1 MRKIATYLAVIGW
14 LVSGSV
20 AHACKPVYHAN
31 PARDFIRE
39 AGNNL
44 APAHVIFTGQVVSIS
59 GYRDRDGNYVRD
71 TAVRSEHWWLGDG
84 RGVVLVRTITPP
96 AFPPCGPAPTL
107 EAKEGERWLIF
118 GWWRD
123 GRIEPYTD
131 PRVSMPLP
139 GERMPAGMA
148 QELKRIGH
156 PVNGR

>member
-1 MRKIATYLAVIGW
+1 MRTLLACLLVIGW
-14 LVSGSV
+14 LVSGSE
-20 AHACKPVYHAN
+20 AQACKPVYHAN

-44 APAHVIFTGQVVSIS
+44 TPAHVVFTGQIVSVS
-59 GYRDRDGNYVRD
+59 DYRDRDGNHVRD
-71 TAVRSEHWWLGDG
+71 TAVRSEHWWLGKG
-84 RGVVLVRTITPP
+84 RGLVLVRSIAPQG
-96 AFPPCGPAPTL
+96 FSPCGPPL
-107 EAKEGERWLIF
+107 PLQAKEGERWLIF

-131 PRVSMPLP
+131 PRVSMQLP